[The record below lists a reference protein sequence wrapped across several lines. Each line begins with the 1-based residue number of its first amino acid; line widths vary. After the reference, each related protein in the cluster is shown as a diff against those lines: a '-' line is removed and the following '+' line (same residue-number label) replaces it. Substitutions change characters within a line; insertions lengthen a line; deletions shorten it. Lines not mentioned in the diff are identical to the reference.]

1 MQLNVKL
8 PAFEGP
14 LALLL
19 HLISK
24 NKVDIYDIP
33 IAEITDQYLAYIADM
48 EEVDLDLMSD
58 FLLMAATL
66 LDIKARMLL
75 PEPETEEEEEE
86 EDPRAELVA
95 RLIEYRKY
103 KLLSGEL
110 KDLSVDGEQ
119 LVFRAE
125 CLPREVAEY
134 KPPVDLDNL
143 LVGVDLLKLKQI
155 FEDVLKQHAEREEQK
170 KKGVGRITHEV
181 IPIEDGIRS
190 VRRAVRRAKHQSF
203 RKLFTGKKTRDEV
216 IVTFLAVLELLKSGD
231 IRLTQGEETDDL
243 ILEVNDHDGKDKVDD

>member
-75 PEPETEEEEEE
+75 PQEEEAEEEE

-103 KLLSGEL
+103 KLLAGEL
-110 KDLSVDGEQ
+110 QDLSVEGEN
-119 LVFRAE
+119 LLFRPE
-125 CLPREVAEY
+125 MLPKEVAEY
-134 KPPVDLDNL
+134 RPPVDMDRL
-143 LVGVDLLKLKQI
+143 LEGVDMMRLHRI
-155 FEDVLKQHAEREEQK
+155 FEEVLNQHREREAQAQR
-170 KKGVGRITHEV
+170 GVGKITHEV
-181 IPIEDGIRS
+181 IPIETGIRQ
-190 VRRAVRRAKHQSF
+190 VRQAVTRKKRQSF
-203 RKLFTGKKTRDEV
+203 RHLFDGKKTRDEV
-216 IVTFLAVLELLKSGD
+216 IVTFLAVLELLKAGD
-231 IRLTQGEETDDL
+231 LRLTNEEDGDDL
-243 ILEVNDHDGKDKVDD
+243 ILEVTEHAGKEPDDT

>member
-19 HLISK
+19 HLINK

-75 PEPETEEEEEE
+75 PEPEQEEEEE

-110 KDLSVDGEQ
+110 RDIAVGSEQ

-155 FEDVLKQHAEREEQK
+155 FEDVLKQHAEREDQK

-181 IPIEDGIRS
+181 IPIETGIRN
-190 VRRAVRRAKHQSF
+190 VKRLVKRAKRQSF
-203 RKLFTGKKTRDEV
+203 RKLFKGKKSRDEV
-216 IVTFLAVLELLKSGD
+216 IVTFLAVLELLKAGD
-231 IRLTQGEETDDL
+231 LRLTEGEDENDL
-243 ILEVNDHDGKDKVDD
+243 ILEVNDHDGKDKNDD

>member
-1 MQLNVKL
+1 MQLSVKL

-86 EDPRAELVA
+86 DPRAELVA

-110 KDLSVDGEQ
+110 RDLSVGGEQ
-119 LVFRAE
+119 LMFRAE
-125 CLPREVAEY
+125 CLPKEVAEY
-134 KPPVDLDNL
+134 KPPVDLDSL

-181 IPIEDGIRS
+181 IPIETGISQVRS
-190 VRRAVRRAKHQSF
+190 AVKRAKRQSF
-203 RKLFTGKKTRDEV
+203 RKLFKGKKTRDEV
-216 IVTFLAVLELLKSGD
+216 IVTFLAVLELLKAGD
-231 IRLTQGEETDDL
+231 LRLTQGEDEDDL
-243 ILEVNDHDGKDKVDD
+243 IIEVNEHDGKDKSDD

>member
-19 HLISK
+19 HLINK

-75 PEPETEEEEEE
+75 PEPEQEEEEEE
-86 EDPRAELVA
+86 FDEFD
-95 RLIEYRKY
+95 
-103 KLLSGEL
+103 
-110 KDLSVDGEQ
+110 
-119 LVFRAE
+119 F
-125 CLPREVAEY
+125 
-134 KPPVDLDNL
+134 DLD
-143 LVGVDLLKLKQI
+143 
-155 FEDVLKQHAEREEQK
+155 E
-170 KKGVGRITHEV
+170 
-181 IPIEDGIRS
+181 
-190 VRRAVRRAKHQSF
+190 
-203 RKLFTGKKTRDEV
+203 
-216 IVTFLAVLELLKSGD
+216 
-231 IRLTQGEETDDL
+231 
-243 ILEVNDHDGKDKVDD
+243 

>member
-75 PEPETEEEEEE
+75 PQEEEPEEEE

-103 KLLSGEL
+103 KLLAGEL
-110 KDLSVDGEQ
+110 RDISVGGES
-119 LVFRAE
+119 LMFRPE
-125 CLPREVAEY
+125 MLPREVAEY
-134 KPPVDLDNL
+134 RPPVDMDSLLSGLDL
-143 LVGVDLLKLKQI
+143 MKLHRI
-155 FEDVLKQHAEREEQK
+155 FEEVLQQQKEREAAKQR
-170 KKGVGRITHEV
+170 GVGQITHEV
-181 IPIEDGIRS
+181 IPIETGIRE
-190 VRRAVRRAKHQSF
+190 VRRAVFRKKRQSF
-203 RKLFTGKKTRDEV
+203 RQLFAGKKTRDEV
-216 IVTFLAVLELLKSGD
+216 IVTFLAVLELLKTGD
-231 IRLTQGEETDDL
+231 LHLSDNEDDDDL
-243 ILEVNDHDGKDKVDD
+243 ILEVTQHAAEESEDH

>member
-1 MQLNVKL
+1 MQLSVKL

-86 EDPRAELVA
+86 DPRAELVA

-110 KDLSVDGEQ
+110 RDLSVGGEQ
-119 LVFRAE
+119 LMFRAE
-125 CLPREVAEY
+125 CLPKEVAEY
-134 KPPVDLDNL
+134 KPPVDLDSL

-155 FEDVLKQHAEREEQK
+155 FEDVLKQHAELEEQK

-181 IPIEDGIRS
+181 IPIETGISQVRS
-190 VRRAVRRAKHQSF
+190 AVKLAKRQSF
-203 RKLFTGKKTRDEV
+203 RRLFKGKKTRDEV
-216 IVTFLAVLELLKSGD
+216 IVTFLAVLELLKAGD
-231 IRLTQGEETDDL
+231 LRLTQGEDEDDL
-243 ILEVNDHDGKDKVDD
+243 IIEVNEHDGKDKSDD

>member
-19 HLISK
+19 HLINK

-75 PEPETEEEEEE
+75 PEPEQEEEEE

-110 KDLSVDGEQ
+110 RDIAVGSEQ

-181 IPIEDGIRS
+181 IPIETGIRN
-190 VRRAVRRAKHQSF
+190 VKRMVKRAKRQSF
-203 RKLFTGKKTRDEV
+203 RKLFKGRKSRDEV
-216 IVTFLAVLELLKSGD
+216 IVTFLAVLELLKAGD
-231 IRLTQGEETDDL
+231 LRLTEGEDENDL
-243 ILEVNDHDGKDKVDD
+243 ILEVNDHDGKDKDDD

>member
-19 HLISK
+19 HLINK

-75 PEPETEEEEEE
+75 PEPEPDEDEEE

-95 RLIEYRKY
+95 RLIEYRRY

-110 KDLSVDGEQ
+110 RDIAVGSEQ
-119 LVFRAE
+119 LVFRPE
-125 CLPREVAEY
+125 CLPKEVAEY
-134 KPPVDLDNL
+134 KPPVDLDSL

-181 IPIEDGIRS
+181 IPIETGIRS
-190 VRRAVRRAKHQSF
+190 VRRAVRRAKRQSF
-203 RKLFTGKKTRDEV
+203 RKLFKGKKTRDEV
-216 IVTFLAVLELLKSGD
+216 IVTFLAVLELLKEGD
-231 IRLTQGEETDDL
+231 LRLTQDEDGDDL
-243 ILEVNDHDGKDKVDD
+243 ILEVNDHDGKNKVDD

>member
-19 HLISK
+19 HLINK

-75 PEPETEEEEEE
+75 PEPEQEEEEE

-110 KDLSVDGEQ
+110 RDIALGSEQ

-181 IPIEDGIRS
+181 IPIETGIRN
-190 VRRAVRRAKHQSF
+190 VKRMVKRAKRQSF
-203 RKLFTGKKTRDEV
+203 RKLFKGRKSRDEV
-216 IVTFLAVLELLKSGD
+216 IVTFLAVLELLKAGD
-231 IRLTQGEETDDL
+231 LRLTEGEDENDL
-243 ILEVNDHDGKDKVDD
+243 ILEVNDHDGKDKDDD

>member
-19 HLISK
+19 HLINK

-75 PEPETEEEEEE
+75 PEPEQEEEEE

-110 KDLSVDGEQ
+110 RDIAVGSEQ

-125 CLPREVAEY
+125 YLPREVAEY

-181 IPIEDGIRS
+181 IPIETGIRN
-190 VRRAVRRAKHQSF
+190 VKRMVKRAKRQSF
-203 RKLFTGKKTRDEV
+203 RKLFKGRKSRDEV
-216 IVTFLAVLELLKSGD
+216 IVTFLAVLELLKAGD
-231 IRLTQGEETDDL
+231 LRLTEGEDENDL
-243 ILEVNDHDGKDKVDD
+243 ILEVNDHDGKDKDDD